1 MTGHVLASPALASA
15 GTTFQHQVTS
25 GPLVLAVLVAVAA
38 GLVSFL
44 SPCVLPLV
52 PGYLSYVTGLSGAD
66 LDRDAS
72 GTEPPPVA
80 GVAADGTAV
89 AGRSL
94 HVPRVLLGSSLFV
107 LGFSL
112 VFVSYGA
119 LFGGLGAVLIEHQQ
133 VISRALGGV
142 TIVLGLAFAGLV
154 PGFQREFRVHKVP
167 AIGLAGAPL
176 LGVLFGLGWTPCV
189 GPTLGA
195 VQTLAADSASAGRGA
210 LLSFAYCLGLGVP
223 FIAAG
228 LGFRHALGVFAVVR
242 RHSQWVMRVGGLLL
256 VTIGVLLVT
265 GAWDRITLDLR
276 LLVPGFTTAV

>member
-1 MTGHVLASPALASA
+1 MTGVLLASA
-15 GTTFQHQVTS
+15 GSAFQHQVSS
-25 GPLVLAVLVAVAA
+25 GPLALAIPVAAIA

-66 LDRDAS
+66 LAGDRPA
-72 GTEPPPVA
+72 PPVA
-80 GVAADGTAV
+80 SVGPGGTAV
-89 AGRSL
+89 AVRTL
-94 HVPRVLLGSSLFV
+94 HLPRVLVGSSLFV

-119 LFGGLGAVLIEHQQ
+119 LFGSLGAALIAHQE
-133 VISRALGGV
+133 VISRVLGGV
-142 TIVLGLAFAGLV
+142 TILLGLAFMGVV
-154 PGFQREFRVHKVP
+154 PGTQREFRLHRTP
-167 AIGLAGAPL
+167 ALGLAGAPL

-210 LLSFAYCLGLGVP
+210 LLSFAYCVGLGLP

-228 LGFRHALGVFAVVR
+228 LGFRRALGVFAVVR
-242 RHSQWVMRVGGLLL
+242 RHYAWVMRVGGLLL
-256 VTIGVLLVT
+256 VTIGLLLVT
-265 GAWDRITLDLR
+265 GVWDRITIDLR